1 MDGLRG
7 VAARLLVEL
16 AVVLERTVAG
26 EVANERLKRRRNAA
40 LRAAHTRGVPVETL
54 AARLG
59 LSEAWVRRVVNG
71 GPPAARTMDP

>member
-1 MDGLRG
+1 VDGVQG
-7 VAARLLVEL
+7 AAGRLLVEL
-16 AVVLERTVAG
+16 AVLLERTVAG

-40 LRAAHTRGVPVETL
+40 LRAAYRRGVPVETL

-71 GPPAARTMDP
+71 GPRAARTMDP